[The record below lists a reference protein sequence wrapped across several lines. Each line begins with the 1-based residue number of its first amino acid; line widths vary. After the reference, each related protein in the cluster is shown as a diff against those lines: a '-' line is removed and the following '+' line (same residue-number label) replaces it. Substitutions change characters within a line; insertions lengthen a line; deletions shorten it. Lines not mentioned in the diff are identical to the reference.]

1 MTKMSGKRRFEPE
14 DEDLLRTAEE
24 LLSSDS
30 PALALQREL
39 ILEVFRTLLDMRW
52 AKERL
57 KVVLTPAQTTTLE
70 GRLHDCI
77 ATIICQTYAE
87 LGDVAPLADD
97 EALMMIR
104 EELLYHDPEI
114 LDRNRFRRLRT
125 GASRSRRS
133 PMR

>member
-1 MTKMSGKRRFEPE
+1 MKKIGKRRFEPE

-39 ILEVFRTLLDMRW
+39 ILEVFRKLLDTRW
-52 AKERL
+52 AKDRL
-57 KVVLTPAQTTTLE
+57 KVVLSPEQTTTLE
-70 GRLHDCI
+70 GKLHDRI

-104 EELLYHDPEI
+104 EELLDHDPEI
-114 LDRNRFRRLRT
+114 LDRNRFRRLRA
-125 GASRSRRS
+125 GAGRSRRS